1 MLYRIQI
8 EQRFDKQKAVIEA
21 VKELTNDFVIL
32 TGMAYF
38 NGSHRPCQIIEINTD
53 KIGLEIALVERC
65 IEKLKKILNMPTI
78 LAIYSCTHR
87 ILY

>member
-21 VKELTNDFVIL
+21 VKELTSDFVIL

-38 NGSHRPCQIIEINTD
+38 NGNHRPCQIIEVHGTQFISIEPCIN
-53 KIGLEIALVERC
+53 
-65 IEKLKKILNMPTI
+65 KLKKILGVSHI
-78 LAIYSCTHR
+78 LVTRTNTER
-87 ILY
+87 ILH